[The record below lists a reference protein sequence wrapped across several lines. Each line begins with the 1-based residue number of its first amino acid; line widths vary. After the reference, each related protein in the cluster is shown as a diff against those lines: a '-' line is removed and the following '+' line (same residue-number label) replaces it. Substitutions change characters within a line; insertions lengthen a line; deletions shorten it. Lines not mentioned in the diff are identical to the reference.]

1 MRVHTL
7 QATCIKTNKEYAI
20 KAISKLQPDY
30 NERVVQREVCKCHSC
45 HRMLWPTAAE
55 LLQLESS
62 PKPCL
67 SDPAVAL
74 QVDLLSR
81 LSAHPNIAGLH
92 ELFEDAGHKYIVM
105 VILSTPA
112 ISSNHVM
119 HSWAIVRQP
128 EHAAAVCF
136 SSICASHSQELCTGG
151 ELFDL
156 IVSR

>member
-1 MRVHTL
+1 MRVDTL

-67 SDPAVAL
+67 SVPAVVV

-105 VILSTPA
+105 VTFSTLA
-112 ISSNHVM
+112 FQ
-119 HSWAIVRQP
+119 QP
-128 EHAAAVCF
+128 GGCLTMSLPKHPEQAAGPCLTNP
-136 SSICASHSQELCTGG
+136 SASHSQELCTGG